1 MAIHA
6 SSLSV
11 FVVSSLEWPTQVGVP
26 LGAAVLGTACTVFG
40 VRLYARAIFSF
51 HTRLFFLSEM
61 LLLQKLDLRTLCG
74 SAASRDARL
83 LKDRLLVAHITIS
96 THS

>member
-11 FVVSSLEWPTQVGVP
+11 FVVLSLDWPTQVGVP
-26 LGAAVLGTACTVFG
+26 LGAAVMGTAFTVFG

-51 HTRLFFLSEM
+51 YIRLFVLLEM
-61 LLLQKLDLRTLCG
+61 LLLQT
-74 SAASRDARL
+74 
-83 LKDRLLVAHITIS
+83 
-96 THS
+96 